1 MTMMPSD
8 PLDILFQPTQ
18 RVELEQ
24 RAALAEFL
32 ARYVT
37 IDASTGNV
45 FFNEAGNRLT
55 VKQKIFVFLA
65 ARLALNVR
73 QPAHSAS
80 ARIKDIAEQTDAAR
94 QYVSEVIRF
103 LSALGIVRHL
113 SHDNHMLLV
122 KAIPMLDKVMLQ
134 LQDYRRNVFERNRRK
149 YAAYLD
155 ATLKQNES
163 TNQGNVG

>member
-1 MTMMPSD
+1 MSEDRAVGQGMLSD
-8 PLDILFQPTQ
+8 PLDVLFQPTQ
-18 RVELEQ
+18 RVDAEQ
-24 RAALAEFL
+24 RALLAEFL

-45 FFNEAGNRLT
+45 FFNEAGTKLS
-55 VKQKIFVFLA
+55 VKQKVFVFLA

-103 LSALGIVRHL
+103 LSTLGIVRHL

-122 KAIPMLDKVMLQ
+122 KAIPKLERVMLE

-149 YAAYLD
+149 YAAFFD
-155 ATLKQNES
+155 ENEKQ
-163 TNQGNVG
+163 G

>member
-65 ARLALNVR
+65 ARLALHLR
-73 QPAHSAS
+73 QPAQSA
-80 ARIKDIAEQTDAAR
+80 AVRIQDVAEQTDAAR
-94 QYVSEVIRF
+94 QYVSEMLRF
-103 LSALGIVRHL
+103 LTGIGIVRHL
-113 SHDNHMLLV
+113 SHNNYMLLV
-122 KAIPMLDKVMLQ
+122 KAIPMLDKIMLQ

-149 YAAYLD
+149 YSAYLD
-155 ATLKQNES
+155 DSSRQNES
-163 TNQGNVG
+163 ES

>member
-1 MTMMPSD
+1 MKHQNNMATD

-18 RVELEQ
+18 RVEMEQ
-24 RAALAEFL
+24 RAMLAEFL

-45 FFNEAGNRLT
+45 FFNDAGNKLT

-94 QYVSEVIRF
+94 QYVSEVMRF

-134 LQDYRRNVFERNRRK
+134 LVDYRRNVFERNRRK

-163 TNQGNVG
+163 EPR

>member
-1 MTMMPSD
+1 MTMNPVD

-18 RVELEQ
+18 RVEVEQ
-24 RAALAEFL
+24 RVVLAEFL

-45 FFNEAGNRLT
+45 FFNEVGNKLT
-55 VKQKIFVFLA
+55 VKQKVFVFLA

-73 QPAHSAS
+73 QPTHPAS
-80 ARIKDIAEQTDAAR
+80 ARIRDIAEQTDAAR

-103 LSALGIVRHL
+103 LSALGILRHL

-122 KAIPMLDKVMLQ
+122 KAIPTLDKVMLQ

-155 ATLKQNES
+155 DTTMQNES
-163 TNQGNVG
+163 EPR